1 MGLSFHGLPY
11 SKTIYCFQGF
21 FQEFSSFI
29 SYSLEPNLSNLF
41 LRVET
46 QPIPQDYRTAHRTF
60 SIRHHLFGFLLKY
73 SCETDNSIQL
83 YLMMISE
90 FQERVSFYF

>member
-1 MGLSFHGLPY
+1 MGPSFHVQPY
-11 SKTIYCFQGF
+11 LKTIYCSPGF
-21 FQEFSSFI
+21 FLEFSSFI
-29 SYSLEPNLSNLF
+29 SYSLETNISNLF
-41 LRVET
+41 LRAKT
-46 QPIPQDYRTAHRTF
+46 QPIPLDYRTAHKTF

-83 YLMMISE
+83 YSMMISE